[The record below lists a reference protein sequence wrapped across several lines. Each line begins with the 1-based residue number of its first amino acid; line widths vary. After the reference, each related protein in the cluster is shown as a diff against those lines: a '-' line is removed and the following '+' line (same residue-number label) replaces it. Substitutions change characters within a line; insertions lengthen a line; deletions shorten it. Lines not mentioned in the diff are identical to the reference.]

1 MVEMRRKPLI
11 LASTRAILDSVLSPS
26 ESLDDTELDDSAQNR
41 RCLEICESIKLT
53 AGVLRF
59 DEITD
64 ASCSDEFSEL
74 SSFVCAST
82 SVLRQLETV
91 TGSLVLSF
99 VVHFS
104 KFWKTWIEF

>member
-1 MVEMRRKPLI
+1 MRRKPLI

-26 ESLDDTELDDSAQNR
+26 ESLDTTELHGSAQNR
-41 RCLEICESIKLT
+41 RCLQICESIQLT

-64 ASCSDEFSEL
+64 ASCGDEFSEL
-74 SSFVCAST
+74 SSFVCVST

-91 TGSLVLSF
+91 TGSLVFFLVDHSQ
-99 VVHFS
+99 
-104 KFWKTWIEF
+104 IL